1 MWHVKHVLT
10 SRYLEKNTIFLFRN
24 KNSQQKSFLA
34 RLYISISRTIF
45 LLFGS
50 RTGVPKICQRAR
62 PLIQEQTVRFYLPP
76 LAYASRHMF
85 QPTFF
90 PQHSSTERLIHL
102 PPPPSI
108 SPLHANR
115 LSNELFKRTC
125 PSLSHRLLWCTHALR
140 CSSCFSSSNR
150 DVFLERVAILEFTH
164 ITRHFLWKFSSSTI
178 FFTATLGF
186 FKENEKT
193 WRQFVFVDFSLWLAL
208 TKIF

>member
-102 PPPPSI
+102 PPLLRSHHCMQI
-108 SPLHANR
+108 VSLMNYLNVHAPLFLIVSCDAHTHCDVLR
-115 LSNELFKRTC
+115 VSVRRTVM
-125 PSLSHRLLWCTHALR
+125 S
-140 CSSCFSSSNR
+140 F
-150 DVFLERVAILEFTH
+150 
-164 ITRHFLWKFSSSTI
+164 
-178 FFTATLGF
+178 
-186 FKENEKT
+186 
-193 WRQFVFVDFSLWLAL
+193 WRGLQF
-208 TKIF
+208 